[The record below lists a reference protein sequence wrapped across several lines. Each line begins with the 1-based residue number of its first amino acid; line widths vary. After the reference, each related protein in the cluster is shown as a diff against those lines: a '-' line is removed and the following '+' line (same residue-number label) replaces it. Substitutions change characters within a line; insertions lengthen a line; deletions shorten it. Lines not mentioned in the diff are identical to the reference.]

1 MTLLHSRARAWR
13 PARPDSR
20 LTLGNGG
27 SAGKTNRV
35 SITYALDMNPIHIQV
50 LQARATSP
58 AGTGSPFADVG
69 GAASPTALL
78 SYRGPVSNDP
88 VSITFGQHVG
98 ANAALRTGTYAKTL
112 TFTLSTTQ
120 P

>member
-1 MTLLHSRARAWR
+1 MASGQTRLAPDARQRRFGWQDQSRVDYLCLGYES
-13 PARPDSR
+13 DSYP
-20 LTLGNGG
+20 
-27 SAGKTNRV
+27 SAAG
-35 SITYALDMNPIHIQV
+35 Q
-50 LQARATSP
+50 ATSP

-69 GAASPTALL
+69 GAASPAALL
-78 SYRGPVSNDP
+78 SYSGPVSIDP